1 MFVLIVFESGF
12 LESGGTQYE
21 VCKADNT
28 CLSPQSHIPNQ
39 RLSSPLSSIELPTR
53 IKSGLIKNDIDRN
66 QQEQN
71 EREDQEQKESQLCD
85 NDDLVM
91 MNSQRGVVDI
101 VKSDDL
107 DSEVDEMDGS
117 VFGVQRAAD
126 HLTLADIGSSSGSP
140 QPVCLPDKPM
150 KKGRISQTID
160 QKSKLP
166 KNNSSS
172 SGLDDQKN
180 KNATEETT
188 PIPQIKKGV
197 HKVLITSTPYFFT
210 STQS

>member
-12 LESGGTQYE
+12 LESGGTQSE

-91 MNSQRGVVDI
+91 MDSQRGVVDI
-101 VKSDDL
+101 VKS
-107 DSEVDEMDGS
+107 VCG
-117 VFGVQRAAD
+117 
-126 HLTLADIGSSSGSP
+126 DIGSSSGSP

-172 SGLDDQKN
+172 SGLDDQKT